1 MDKMK
6 LINRITCDLDT
17 RNINSLIR
25 CLKVFKRYGFT
36 KELTV
41 KLSSSRHGFHV
52 ISWSDKGVSLKKL
65 LKIRKKAGDDNM
77 RCFLD
82 SRSTRM
88 KQVLF
93 DTKTKSKTDLMLDGI
108 PMEYEVKGEETNT
121 KISFGEI

>member
-1 MDKMK
+1 MSD
-6 LINRITCDLDT
+6 ITRITCDMDT
-17 RNINSLIR
+17 RDIKLLIR

-41 KLSSSRHGFHV
+41 KLSSSRRGFHV
-52 ISWSDKGVSLKKL
+52 ISWSDKGVPLKKL

-93 DTKTKSKTDLMLDGI
+93 DTKTKNKTDLMLDGI